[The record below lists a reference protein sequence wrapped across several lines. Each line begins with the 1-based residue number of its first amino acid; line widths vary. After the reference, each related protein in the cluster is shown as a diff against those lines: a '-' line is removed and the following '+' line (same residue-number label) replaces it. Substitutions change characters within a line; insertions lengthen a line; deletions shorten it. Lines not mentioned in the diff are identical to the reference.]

1 MTIIK
6 SHVAP
11 VLLLILPFAAAAQ
24 NDDAPAE
31 DFENP
36 LDQVVPV
43 AEEQPEMLPEPPL
56 EPEPEEATEEQ
67 LLEEFARYRRLV
79 SAGTL
84 DEADIAAKRIV
95 EMAIRVYGPQS
106 RETAS
111 ALNNLGI
118 VQHRNRQYDAAIQ
131 NFTAAVEIIEF
142 AEDRLNS
149 ALVNPLKGLG
159 AAQLAIGRPNLARKT
174 YDRAAHITHVNDGPH
189 NVGQVEILEAI
200 VEAYI
205 RLGESKRAREILDRI
220 HIINVKFYEDDPMGL
235 LPSLMTRAAW
245 QHRAGY
251 YADER
256 ATYRRAIRII
266 ESAEGK
272 DSPTLIK
279 PLRRLGESFYFVD
292 LSMAT
297 IQQQGT
303 VSTGEM
309 YFKRAVRIAE
319 KAEDMDW
326 RESTRTRIALGDYYN
341 YTESQSRARNI
352 YKDTWEFLSGDEER
366 IALRDELF
374 GNPVPIREE
383 PLPTFAGRGPVG
395 EVSPDEV
402 LTGKITVTYN
412 VSAKGRIRDLKTEAD
427 PIEFTD
433 MQRVVHREIRRRT
446 FRPRFVDGNPTPA
459 ENQVFE
465 HEFVYTQADLDTLK
479 REQEDTS

>member
-1 MTIIK
+1 MTTIK
-6 SHVAP
+6 SQVAP
-11 VLLLILPFAAAAQ
+11 LVLLVLPFAVVAQ
-24 NDDAPAE
+24 DDDASTVE
-31 DFENP
+31 FESP
-36 LDQVVPV
+36 LDQAVPV
-43 AEEQPEMLPEPPL
+43 ADEQPEMLPEAPQ
-56 EPEPEEATEEQ
+56 ETAPEEATEEE
-67 LLEEFARYRRLV
+67 LLDEFARYRRLV
-79 SAGTL
+79 ASGTL
-84 DEADIAAKRIV
+84 DEADIAAKQIV
-95 EMAIRVYGPQS
+95 EMAIRIYGPQS

-131 NFTAAVEIIEF
+131 NFTAAVEIIEN

-159 AAQLAIGRPNLARKT
+159 AAQLAIGRPDRARRT
-174 YDRAAHITHVNDGPH
+174 YERAAHITHVNDGPH
-189 NVGQVEILEAI
+189 NMGQVEILESI
-200 VEAYI
+200 VEAHI
-205 RLGESKRAREILDRI
+205 RLGDVKRAREILDRI
-220 HIINVKFYEDDPMGL
+220 HIINVKFFEDDPMGL
-235 LPSLMTRAAW
+235 LPSLMARAAW

-256 ATYRRAIRII
+256 ATYRRTIRII

-272 DSPTLIK
+272 DSPLLVK
-279 PLRRLGESFYFVD
+279 PLRMLGESFYFVD

-319 KAEDMDW
+319 KADDLDW
-326 RESTRTRIALGDYYN
+326 RESTHTRIALGDYYN
-341 YTESQSRARNI
+341 YTEAQNRARTI
-352 YKDTWEFLSGDEER
+352 YKETWAFLSGDEER

-383 PLPTFAGRGPVG
+383 PLPTFAGRGPVS
-395 EVSPDEV
+395 EVDPEEI

-427 PIEFTD
+427 PVEFTD
-433 MQRVVHREIRRRT
+433 MQRRVHREIRRRT
-446 FRPRFVDGNPTPA
+446 FRPRIVDGVPTAA
-459 ENQVFE
+459 ENQVFV
-465 HEFVYTQADLDTLK
+465 HEFAYTQADLDALK
-479 REQEDTS
+479 KEQEDAS